1 VSTHELRTK
10 ASAWGNEVGTLLRDA
25 MPGSNAAGLPLRA
38 GAPADGE
45 LELPVF
51 RVASRVGR
59 RPSVR
64 RALREAQEGAPID
77 RLPLVVIKDEGP
89 KQTFVAMPFDAFL
102 LLVSAWWAATQPTP
116 NPTGPDEVS
125 NVESHRHGD

>member
-38 GAPADGE
+38 SVPADGE

-77 RLPLVVIKDEGP
+77 RLPLVVINDEAP
-89 KQTFVAMPFDAFL
+89 AQTFVAMPLDAFL
-102 LLVSAWWAATQPTP
+102 LLVSGWWAATQPAVP
-116 NPTGPDEVS
+116 APAVRVDGDEP
-125 NVESHRHGD
+125 

>member
-1 VSTHELRTK
+1 MSTQELRTK
-10 ASAWGNEVGTLLRDA
+10 AAAWGKDVATLLRDA

-38 GAPADGE
+38 GVSADGE

-89 KQTFVAMPFDAFL
+89 TQTFVAMPLDAFL
-102 LLVSAWWAATQPTP
+102 LLVSGWWAATQAAPTRSA
-116 NPTGPDEVS
+116 GEADGGA
-125 NVESHRHGD
+125 RG